1 MSTVD
6 AQHNSKQKLNGVAE
20 LNAQIAELFAERAER
35 NKPVLTIYK
44 HLGWNGIAI
53 NPLGCKVLIADGL
66 GLKPKLFTAGK
77 NQSKLVSSMVN
88 YVKDYNRDKRGVPI
102 LIKEEIVDD

>member
-6 AQHNSKQKLNGVAE
+6 AQQTTKTKPKGVDE
-20 LNAQIAELFAERAER
+20 LNARIAALLKKRQERHM
-35 NKPVLTIYK
+35 PVLTIYK

-77 NQSKLVSSMVN
+77 DQSELVHSMVN
-88 YVKDYNRDKRGVPI
+88 YIKDYNRDKRGVPI
-102 LIKEEIVDD
+102 LIREEIVDD